1 MIHIFNI
8 MKTILWHE
16 EIAWHSYFS
25 AHKLST
31 VCCLY
36 ATAVELVSWY
46 RGMYPGHLEG
56 FTNWLSGGNAHWPL
70 FSFARSKW
78 SSHSD
83 PWLALRLTPGSS
95 CKQAGSL
102 PSVPGSVH
110 GWGVDCSS
118 HLSTEANWREF
129 VQHVLALTPWQ
140 SLKELWWYRGLQQRV
155 RTMTHLGT
163 TWWQAV
169 GAASYEACAVRC
181 KNWLRSQALCL
192 QIRRSVIWW
201 LWAGESPLSRSLR
214 FLTNS
219 LCPAMP
225 TEQTVPSFKVS
236 LPHLNLN

>member
-1 MIHIFNI
+1 MRKLHD
-8 MKTILWHE
+8 ILISVPINFPQSAVFTPQRWSWLVGTEVCTLDTWKDLQTGSPE
-16 EIAWHSYFS
+16 EMLIDP
-25 AHKLST
+25 
-31 VCCLY
+31 C
-36 ATAVELVSWY
+36 
-46 RGMYPGHLEG
+46 
-56 FTNWLSGGNAHWPL
+56 
-70 FSFARSKW
+70 